1 MRFDEMNL
9 NERILRAVK
18 ELGYEEATPIQT
30 KAIPA
35 ALDGRDILGQAQ
47 TGTGKTAA
55 FAIPLLHNIDVKNK
69 NLQAIVLCPTRELA
83 LQVSGEFRKLSKYM
97 SGIKLA
103 PVYGGQDIV
112 KQIRALKQG
121 VQIIVGTP
129 GRVMDHMR
137 RRTVKLNNVSCMILD
152 EADEMLDMG
161 FREDIE
167 KILAEIPEER
177 QTMLFSATMPG
188 PILEITKKYQRNAE
202 NIRIAKKELTV
213 ENIEQ
218 YYYEVRRSYKDEI
231 LSRILDMYNPELSIV
246 FCNTKKK
253 VEEVANEL
261 QNRGYFAEGLHGDLK
276 QQQRDRVMGN
286 FRDGKTEILV
296 ATDVAARG
304 LDIRGVDLVINYDLP
319 QDDEYYV
326 HRIGRT
332 GRAGKSGLALSFVC
346 GKEVYKLKEIQRYCR
361 TKIKLKPVPS
371 LDDVTSTR
379 VDAMFE
385 ELSRIIEEED
395 LTKMTEMLEVKIN
408 EEDFTALDVAAAF
421 LKLHLSSKE
430 SGIEDDT
437 DGDGIL
443 LNGKEEGM
451 VRLFINVG
459 KKDRIKPGDI
469 LGAIA
474 GEAGISGKLVG
485 EIQMYDKYT
494 FVEVPYENGKDV
506 LFAMKNAK
514 IKGKKV
520 NIEPAKTE
528 R

>member
-1 MRFDEMNL
+1 MKFNEMNL
-9 NERILRAVK
+9 DERILRAVK
-18 ELGYEEATPIQT
+18 DLGYEEATSIQT
-30 KAIPA
+30 KAIPL
-35 ALDGRDILGQAQ
+35 ALEGEDILGQAQ

-55 FAIPLLHNIDVKNK
+55 FAIPLLSRINSKNK

-83 LQVSGEFRKLSKYM
+83 LQVSKEFRKLSQYM
-97 SGIKLA
+97 HSIKLI

-112 KQIRALKQG
+112 KQIKSLKAG

-137 RRTVKLNNVSCMILD
+137 RRTIKLSDVNCVVLD

-167 KILAEIPEER
+167 TILAEIPEER
-177 QTMLFSATMPG
+177 QTMLFSATMPK
-188 PILEITKKYQRNAE
+188 PILEITKKYQKD
-202 NIRIAKKELTV
+202 AKNVKVVNKELTV

-218 YYYEVRRSYKDEI
+218 YYFEVKRAYKDEI
-231 LSRILDMYNPELSIV
+231 LSRLIDVYNPELSII

-253 VEEVANEL
+253 VEEVANDL

-276 QQQRDRVMGN
+276 QAQRDRVMGN
-286 FRDGKTEILV
+286 FRSGKTEILV

-304 LDIRGVDLVINYDLP
+304 LDVKGVDLVINYDLP

-332 GRAGKSGLALSFVC
+332 GRAGKSGLALSFVS
-346 GKEVYKLKEIQRYCR
+346 GKEVYKLKEIQRYCH

-371 LDDVTSTR
+371 LDDVTNTR
-379 VDAMFE
+379 VDSIFR
-385 ELSRIIEEED
+385 ELSAIIEEEN
-395 LTKMTEMLEVKIN
+395 LGRVTELLERKIN
-408 EEDFTALDVAAAF
+408 ENDFTALDVAAAF
-421 LKLHLSSKE
+421 MKLYLSSKE
-430 SGIEDDT
+430 S
-437 DGDGIL
+437 
-443 LNGKEEGM
+443 LNEEAEEEEMLGGREEGM

-459 KKDRIKPGDI
+459 KKDKIKPGDI

-506 LFAMKNAK
+506 LFAMKNAR
-514 IKGKKV
+514 IKGKKI
-520 NIEPAKTE
+520 NIEPAKKE